1 MAIRKPIYRPIHLT
15 NDVKYFSPILILTLI
30 QPKLLTNSASPIP
43 LELIFAFS
51 QTKGLTIKGVVNGS
65 IADNKKWE
73 TSLKKNDG

>member
-1 MAIRKPIYRPIHLT
+1 MPIRKPIYRPIHLT
-15 NDVKYFSPILILTLI
+15 NDVKYFSRILILTLI

-73 TSLKKNDG
+73 SRERNDG